1 MDNKYFGLTPPMG
14 WNSWNTFTEEI
25 NEQVVKQS
33 ADAMV
38 ESGLADCGYEYIVID
53 DCWSLRERDKNGRL
67 QADPEKFPSG
77 IKAVAD
83 YIHSK
88 GLKFGMYSCDGP
100 LTCARYPGS
109 FDHEFIDAA
118 TFAEWGVDFLKYDN
132 CFKPAIAG
140 NILYRRMAMAL
151 RNCGRDILFSA
162 CNWGA
167 EESEKWIRSTGAHMY
182 RSTGDIRDSWQSIKS
197 LALSQICKISH
208 SGTYCFNDIDMLVVG
223 MYGKSTNEHIANSD
237 ISACTD
243 LDYRTHFAFWCM
255 MNSPLMI
262 GCDIR
267 NMNEATKKILTN
279 RDLIAINQDIE
290 GRSPYYLGST
300 PETPR
305 EYFWMYKM
313 LSNGDIALGV
323 FNFSDKK
330 RGMALQLFDLGLPET
345 TGKCLR
351 AYDCVNGE
359 DFGILPQSVYVQV
372 EAHDCK
378 IFRCKIEDIK

>member
-1 MDNKYFGLTPPMG
+1 
-14 WNSWNTFTEEI
+14 
-25 NEQVVKQS
+25 
-33 ADAMV
+33 
-38 ESGLADCGYEYIVID
+38 
-53 DCWSLRERDKNGRL
+53 
-67 QADPEKFPSG
+67 
-77 IKAVAD
+77 
-83 YIHSK
+83 
-88 GLKFGMYSCDGP
+88 
-100 LTCARYPGS
+100 
-109 FDHEFIDAA
+109 
-118 TFAEWGVDFLKYDN
+118 
-132 CFKPAIAG
+132 
-140 NILYRRMAMAL
+140 MAMAL

-182 RSTGDIRDSWQSIKS
+182 RATGDIRDSWQSIKS

-330 RGMALQLFDLGLPET
+330 RGMALQLFANLVGIFAWEIIFCIIRQKACAQFVYSYSFQARDFSRRKKISLKVSARTASGETILYSPIFSSPRLSTTLPST
-345 TGKCLR
+345 CPFSTG
-351 AYDCVNGE
+351 A
-359 DFGILPQSVYVQV
+359 
-372 EAHDCK
+372 
-378 IFRCKIEDIK
+378 